1 MFDHLKKIFS
11 EETGQPSTEIK
22 NKKVEIAACALFIET
37 AKADG
42 EFSDDERSL
51 IISEMKRTFNLD
63 DNYTKDLMILAEQ
76 KVKESISLY
85 EFTSIINNSFSQQEK
100 TELIESLWK
109 LIYTDK
115 KLNVYE
121 DHLIKQIGATMN
133 IEHKQLINSKLWVKQ
148 QLGLN

>member
-1 MFDHLKKIFS
+1 M
-11 EETGQPSTEIK
+11 
-22 NKKVEIAACALFIET
+22 

-42 EFSDDERSL
+42 EFSDDERSF

-63 DNYTKDLMILAEQ
+63 DNYIKDLMILAEQ

-85 EFTSIINNSFSQQEK
+85 EFTSIINNNFSQQEK